1 VLDALGLAGWLRAL
15 PDGLDTPLAAGGG
28 GLSAGEAQLLAFAR
42 VFLGDPGLVILDEA
56 SSRLDPATEALIGRA
71 VGTVLRDRTGVIIAH
86 RLDTV
91 RRADLVLILD
101 DGRIAEWGERAA
113 LAADP
118 ASRFAALLRADAAS
132 LEVLA

>member
-1 VLDALGLAGWLRAL
+1 M
-15 PDGLDTPLAAGGG
+15 
-28 GLSAGEAQLLAFAR
+28 
-42 VFLGDPGLVILDEA
+42 
-56 SSRLDPATEALIGRA
+56 LIGRA
-71 VGTVLRDRTGVIIAH
+71 VETVLRDRTGVIIAH

-101 DGRIAEWGERAA
+101 DGRIAEWGQRAA

-118 ASRFAALLRADAAS
+118 TSRYAALLSADAAS